1 MKRQTTIR
9 FLAEI
14 ILVSILGW
22 NLYFMGTRG
31 VAGVVISLALVWL
44 AWMGMSTS
52 RFRLI
57 KWFSLIG
64 VVLTVTGLVGLSLA
78 IHAYPDSNT
87 LGGWGLILGPIFW
100 LGLLVS
106 IFVLLAWAVVG
117 LIWLW
122 RRKVKRVA

>member
-1 MKRQTTIR
+1 MRPTIR
-9 FLAEI
+9 FLVEI
-14 ILVSILGW
+14 VLVSILGW
-22 NLYFMGTRG
+22 NLYFMGTWG

-44 AWMGMSTS
+44 VWMGMSTS
-52 RFRLI
+52 RFRFL

-64 VVLTVTGLVGLSLA
+64 VVLTITGLCGLTLA
-78 IHAYPDSNT
+78 IHANPNSNM
-87 LGGWGLILGPIFW
+87 LGGWGLIFGPIFW

-122 RRKVKRVA
+122 RRKVKHVA